1 MERHRRDMINVSDES
16 DIDQS
21 GIWEKRQVRKM
32 EKIFLNLRGMVLL
45 FKSVVWEEEVINSD
59 VKLDRGR

>member
-1 MERHRRDMINVSDES
+1 MINVSDES